1 MTSFTISRWRPR
13 RLHTGSGFVLVDV
26 TVFRRSNSTWIPNF
40 IQIGPPVTTIR
51 PLIDFQDGSC
61 GGAILLPVSYLMM
74 SLSSEGQHLSTN
86 LISLTRLNPRLR
98 YNYFRFGKTTVRHI
112 GILLPVSILTTSP
125 YVLGMSKTRVRGLL
139 VGENLMIL
147 RSLVLTHYQRV
158 TDRQTDTPPV
168 AKSRSRIAER
178 DNKSSCFIT

>member
-1 MTSFTISRWRPR
+1 
-13 RLHTGSGFVLVDV
+13 
-26 TVFRRSNSTWIPNF
+26 
-40 IQIGPPVTTIR
+40 
-51 PLIDFQDGSC
+51 
-61 GGAILLPVSYLMM
+61 MM